1 MKIFFPQSNYVDI
14 PEDVTIYGLEII
26 IKSMVKVSEFM
37 FNFKG
42 YNNTP
47 MATYDIEKSQLLLVG
62 FVKEKYKDIDNKE
75 RNEILKNVINKM
87 VEDQI
92 ND

>member
-1 MKIFFPQSNYVDI
+1 
-14 PEDVTIYGLEII
+14 
-26 IKSMVKVSEFM
+26 
-37 FNFKG
+37 
-42 YNNTP
+42 